1 MRSLITLAIL
11 ILAASGCT
19 INIVNIESRG
29 EKWPMIATP
38 ERPTIES
45 ITTRDLEP
53 VSAEVAQKILN
64 NEEKYQN
71 YIRNLEGRIKEYN
84 KIADEKNKNRKG
96 KAETIGDAVTGNTE

>member
-1 MRSLITLAIL
+1 MKRLITLAIL
-11 ILAASGCT
+11 MLATSGCT

-29 EKWPMIATP
+29 EKWPLIAVP

-45 ITTRDLEP
+45 ITTTDLQP
-53 VSAEVAQKILN
+53 VSVEVAQKILN
-64 NEEKYQN
+64 NETKYQN

-96 KAETIGDAVTGNTE
+96 KSETIGNAVMGNTE